1 MKKYG
6 TWGLR
11 FLSVALLF
19 AACVMF
25 RPVTAKAETLAS
37 QVSHTIT
44 FGEFDQ
50 FEIKYNDPVVL
61 KVVIKEKGTFWIDTS
76 PKSYYY
82 IEGTLSDANG
92 KEYNSWDHP
101 QYGGITTLFYTQL
114 DPGTY
119 YLRIWTESKDEAGMV
134 TYFGHFEPTSKAD
147 IEVCISL
154 KKGKSVQL
162 GTIFTNCHDKKLTW
176 SSSRKSVASVSSK
189 GKVKGLKKGTT
200 EIKVFNSSGI
210 VSKVKVKVTE

>member
-25 RPVTAKAETLAS
+25 RPVTVKAETLAS

-61 KVVIKEKGTFWIDTS
+61 KVVIKEKGAFWIDTS
-76 PKSYYY
+76 PKRYTNVV
-82 IEGTLSDANG
+82 GTLSDANG
-92 KEYNSWDHP
+92 KEYNSWD
-101 QYGGITTLFYTQL
+101 YGLRSPTFYTKL
-114 DPGTY
+114 EPGTY
-119 YLRIWTESKDEAGMV
+119 YLRTWVTVEYSAGTV
-134 TYFGHFEPTSKAD
+134 TYFGHFEPSSKAD

>member
-61 KVVIKEKGTFWIDTS
+61 KVVIKEKGAFWIDTS
-76 PKSYYY
+76 PKEYRFVV
-82 IEGTLSDANG
+82 GTLSDANG
-92 KEYNSWDHP
+92 KEYKSWD
-101 QYGGITTLFYTQL
+101 YGLNAATFYTEL
-114 DPGTY
+114 EPGTY
-119 YLRIWTESKDEAGMV
+119 YLRTWVTSGSYAGTV

-200 EIKVFNSSGI
+200 EIKVFNSSGL

>member
-50 FEIKYNDPVVL
+50 FEIKYRDPVVL
-61 KVVIKEKGTFWIDTS
+61 KVVIKEKGNFWLDTS
-76 PKSYYY
+76 PRSYY
-82 IEGTLSDANG
+82 IAGTLSDERG
-92 KEYNSWDHP
+92 KEYNSWTGWGD
-101 QYGGITTLFYTQL
+101 GSELFYTKNL
-114 DPGTY
+114 EPGTY
-119 YLRIWTESKDEAGMV
+119 YLRVWAYYSESVGTI
-134 TYFGHFEPTSKAD
+134 TYFGHFEPTSESN

-162 GTIFTNCHDKKLTW
+162 GTIFTNCKDKKLTW
-176 SSSRKSVASVSSK
+176 TSSRKSVASVSSK

-200 EIKVFNSSGI
+200 IIKVFNSSGL

>member
-25 RPVTAKAETLAS
+25 RPVTVKAETLAS

-61 KVVIKEKGTFWIDTS
+61 KVVIKEKGAFWIDTS
-76 PKSYYY
+76 PKEY
-82 IEGTLSDANG
+82 IYVEGTLSDANG
-92 KEYNSWDHP
+92 KEYKSWNLWS
-101 QYGGITTLFYTQL
+101 YYTKLFYTEL
-114 DPGTY
+114 EPGTY
-119 YLRIWTESKDEAGMV
+119 YLRTWVTSSSYAGTV
-134 TYFGHFEPTSKAD
+134 TYFGHFEPSSKAD

>member
-1 MKKYG
+1 MKKCRK
-6 TWGLR
+6 WRIRL
-11 FLSVALLF
+11 LSAALLF
-19 AACVMF
+19 ITGVMF
-25 RPVTAKAETLAS
+25 HPVAAKAETLAS
-37 QVSHTIT
+37 QVSGTVT

-50 FEIKYNDPVVL
+50 FEIKYRDPVVL
-61 KVVIKEKGTFWIDTS
+61 KVVIKEKGNFWLDTS
-76 PKSYYY
+76 PRGYY
-82 IEGTLSDANG
+82 IAGTLSDERG
-92 KEYNSWDHP
+92 KEYNSWSGWGSDSE
-101 QYGGITTLFYTQL
+101 LFYTKNL
-114 DPGTY
+114 EPGTY
-119 YLRIWTESKDEAGMV
+119 YLRVWAYYSESVGTI
-134 TYFGHFEPTSKAD
+134 TYFGHFEPTSESN

>member
-25 RPVTAKAETLAS
+25 RPVTVKAETLAS

-61 KVVIKEKGTFWIDTS
+61 KVVIKEKGAFWIDTS
-76 PKSYYY
+76 PKEYTLV
-82 IEGTLSDANG
+82 EGTLSDANG
-92 KEYNSWDHP
+92 KEYKSWDLSSR
-101 QYGGITTLFYTQL
+101 YTKLFYTEL
-114 DPGTY
+114 EPGTY
-119 YLRIWTESKDEAGMV
+119 YLRTWVTVRDYAGTV
-134 TYFGHFEPTSKAD
+134 TYFGHFEPTSEAD
-147 IEVCISL
+147 MEVCISL